1 MIEFKNLRLYR
12 WDGPEGRTY
21 WNELFLRRPFLP
33 VGPQNET
40 SEGWAPPFG
49 DDEAIADVGG
59 HWLAHWVREER
70 ILPASVVKAEA
81 EQRAEAIAEERGY
94 PLSRKE
100 LRDLRETIRAEWL
113 PRAFTRRR
121 RVPVWIDPREGW
133 FAVDAGS
140 LALAERVIDTL
151 RASAERFP
159 LKPWRTRLAPA
170 SAMADWL
177 LAGEAPG
184 PFSLEDEVQL
194 EAQDDSRALVR
205 YARLPLQEEKVAA
218 EIRAHLGAG
227 KRPTRLALAYADRLS
242 FVLTADGALKRL
254 ARSDAEDETAGEARD
269 ARERF
274 EGRFYLFAETL
285 RAMLPALSAALGG
298 ESAEDGEQ
306 GKSSTSPISGKAGS
320 QASSA

>member
-100 LRDLRETIRAEWL
+100 LRDLREAIRAEWL

-170 SAMADWL
+170 
-177 LAGEAPG
+177 
-184 PFSLEDEVQL
+184 
-194 EAQDDSRALVR
+194 
-205 YARLPLQEEKVAA
+205 
-218 EIRAHLGAG
+218 
-227 KRPTRLALAYADRLS
+227 
-242 FVLTADGALKRL
+242 
-254 ARSDAEDETAGEARD
+254 
-269 ARERF
+269 
-274 EGRFYLFAETL
+274 
-285 RAMLPALSAALGG
+285 
-298 ESAEDGEQ
+298 
-306 GKSSTSPISGKAGS
+306 
-320 QASSA
+320 

>member
-100 LRDLRETIRAEWL
+100 LRDLREGKGLALEVLARTVGISPSYLGMIETGERLPDLAIR
-113 PRAFTRRR
+113 R
-121 RVPVWIDPREGW
+121 
-133 FAVDAGS
+133 S
-140 LALAERVIDTL
+140 LAWELGVAGWRE
-151 RASAERFP
+151 AS
-159 LKPWRTRLAPA
+159 
-170 SAMADWL
+170 
-177 LAGEAPG
+177 
-184 PFSLEDEVQL
+184 
-194 EAQDDSRALVR
+194 
-205 YARLPLQEEKVAA
+205 
-218 EIRAHLGAG
+218 
-227 KRPTRLALAYADRLS
+227 
-242 FVLTADGALKRL
+242 
-254 ARSDAEDETAGEARD
+254 
-269 ARERF
+269 
-274 EGRFYLFAETL
+274 
-285 RAMLPALSAALGG
+285 
-298 ESAEDGEQ
+298 
-306 GKSSTSPISGKAGS
+306 
-320 QASSA
+320 